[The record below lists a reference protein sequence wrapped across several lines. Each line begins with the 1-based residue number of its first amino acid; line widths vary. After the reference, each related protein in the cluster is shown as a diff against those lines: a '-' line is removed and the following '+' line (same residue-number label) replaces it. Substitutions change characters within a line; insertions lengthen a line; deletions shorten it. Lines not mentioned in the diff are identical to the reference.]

1 MCPDKSWLKT
11 VSVKAYIHYYVK
23 VRPLEFGH
31 WGARRSIKWKQNV
44 GRGDAFE
51 SIRVLVEYGLGD
63 DRCQARILFWST
75 EMYRAGRGKVGVRS
89 ECEGSMRKISK
100 RPSPQRLLQWR
111 IFFFFLPYAC
121 LCTAHAWS
129 LQRTEEGIRFLELEL
144 PMIMSCHVTAG
155 NGTWVL

>member
-111 IFFFFLPYAC
+111 IFFFFCRMHVYALHMPGVC
-121 LCTAHAWS
+121 RGQKRVSDFWNWS
-129 LQRTEEGIRFLELEL
+129 YLWLWAA
-144 PMIMSCHVTAG
+144 M
-155 NGTWVL
+155 